1 MIVNN
6 IDKLLESYKSLGK
19 SFKMRKSA
27 NYIELVTSAGDRIYH
42 NKTEKFKGGL
52 FLFGMVKRDI
62 KAYLEKNGNEID
74 MYEELPVNFKNES
87 FDNSQ
92 EVIGIDINNAYWSV
106 ARLKRYISLKT
117 YRKGLEKKEY
127 KTIRL
132 SALSSL
138 GKQRVY
144 NVYENGEH
152 TSDEV
157 VNGDERLRNIYN
169 DIRYSTFGVMREVAE
184 ELGDDFESWKT
195 DCVFFK
201 DTKQNREIATT
212 IIESYGLECKIED
225 KKIMQKNK
233 VEM

>member
-6 IDKLLESYKSLGK
+6 IDKLVDSYITLGK

-27 NYIELVTSAGDRIYH
+27 NYVELVTSAGDRIYH

-62 KAYLEKNGNEID
+62 FEYIKKNGDDIEV
-74 MYEELPVNFKNES
+74 YEELPVNYKNES
-87 FDNSQ
+87 FDESK

-106 ARLKRYISLKT
+106 ARLKRYITLKT

-132 SALSSL
+132 SSLSSL

-144 NVYENGEH
+144 NIYENGKH
-152 TSDEV
+152 IRDEI
-157 VNGDERLRNIYN
+157 VNGDERLRKIYS
-169 DIRYSTFGVMREVAE
+169 DIRHSTFGVMREVAE

-195 DCVFFK
+195 DCVFFH
-201 DTKQNREIATT
+201 DTEENREIVTN